1 MNLEEFI
8 NKYKPFN
15 VTVLYNE
22 YKINYET
29 ITDYINYDAYDIP
42 EENILDKE
50 EILKTGNIYELIVYP
65 ITPIGS
71 YSIYSSKLEPAIK
84 EMANLFD
91 SLIKE
96 GRYQV
101 KKEAK

>member
-1 MNLEEFI
+1 MDLEEFI

-29 ITDYINYDAYDIP
+29 ITDYINYDAYDIE

-50 EILKTGNIYELIVYP
+50 EILKTGNMYELIVYP
-65 ITPIGS
+65 CNAIGS
-71 YSIYSSKLEPAIK
+71 YRIYSSKLDLAIK
-84 EMANLFD
+84 EMSNLFEH
-91 SLIKE
+91 LIDE
-96 GRYQV
+96 GRY
-101 KKEAK
+101 KIKEN